1 MVGFDI
7 YVYYMTG
14 NHILCSWNYNLTLYL
29 INSSFSILYKG
40 TVILYFIYLNVY
52 THILYFKFLLQLYY
66 KLASSINN
74 IVLLYVYFFRHYTHI
89 CKFIYVYIIC
99 VGFRQYSLDS
109 THIYNIRTYSVSCAG
124 FRQYSLDST
133 HICKCIYIYI

>member
-40 TVILYFIYLNVY
+40 TVILYFLYLNVY
-52 THILYFKFLLQLYY
+52 THILYFKFLL
-66 KLASSINN
+66 
-74 IVLLYVYFFRHYTHI
+74 
-89 CKFIYVYIIC
+89 
-99 VGFRQYSLDS
+99 
-109 THIYNIRTYSVSCAG
+109 
-124 FRQYSLDST
+124 
-133 HICKCIYIYI
+133 